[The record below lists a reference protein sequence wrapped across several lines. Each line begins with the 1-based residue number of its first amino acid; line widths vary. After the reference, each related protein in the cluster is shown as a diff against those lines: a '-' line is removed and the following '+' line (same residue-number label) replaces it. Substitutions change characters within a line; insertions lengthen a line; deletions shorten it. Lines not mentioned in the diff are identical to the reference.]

1 MQSTNF
7 KVLAVSGSLRQS
19 SLNRLFLES
28 MKLLKPDDIEFKI
41 QNGLDQLRFFNPDF
55 EDEPNL
61 EVLSWR
67 KSLKDAN
74 FVIFSSP
81 EYAHGFTGVIK
92 NALDWIVSS
101 GELLGKPISLPNLS
115 PRASIAHSQLSE
127 ILIVMGGEIVKC
139 CSPIASLNKPYV
151 KPCNTAKSLCD
162 IPEINFRI
170 CELWDQIKNQ
180 MMTMS
185 GNEPGLR
192 NKVLP

>member
-115 PRASIAHSQLSE
+115 PRASIAHAQLSE
-127 ILIVMGGEIVKC
+127 ILSVMGGDILES
-139 CSPIASLNKPYV
+139 CSPNASLITPYV
-151 KPCNTAKSLCD
+151 IPCDTAKNLCD
-162 IPEINFRI
+162 IAVINHRI
-170 CELWDQIKNQ
+170 RELWNRIE
-180 MMTMS
+180 T
-185 GNEPGLR
+185 
-192 NKVLP
+192 